1 MMSAEIES
9 KYVLRRRARE
19 RLAQITEE
27 ERRMLSAAAANTLL
41 AMPEVVACKRW
52 MVFVSMAGEIDT
64 RPLIDALL
72 KAENLV
78 AVPRI
83 EPASGLMGAYR
94 IGSLEELKKNRWGIP
109 EPDPDPED
117 LIEPSASDVIVVP
130 GLAFDAAGGRLG
142 RAGGYYDRY
151 LRAAGGGPLRVGFF
165 YAVQEMPAIPQEAW
179 DERLD
184 AVATDSGIIRCS
196 RPTN

>member
-1 MMSAEIES
+1 MSAATES
-9 KYVLRRRARE
+9 KYVLRKSARARLAKITEGERRA
-19 RLAQITEE
+19 
-27 ERRMLSAAAANTLL
+27 LSAAAANNLL

-64 RPLIDALL
+64 RPLINSLL
-72 KAENLV
+72 KAGYLV

-83 EPASGLMGAYR
+83 EPTSGLMCAYR
-94 IGSLEELKKNRWGIP
+94 TDSLEELKTNRWGIP
-109 EPDPDPED
+109 EPDPDPTH
-117 LIEPSASDVIVVP
+117 LVEPSGLDVIIVP

-151 LRAAGGGPLRVGFF
+151 LRAAGRPPLRVGFF

-184 AVATDSGIIRCS
+184 AVATDAGVVRCAS
-196 RPTN
+196 RP